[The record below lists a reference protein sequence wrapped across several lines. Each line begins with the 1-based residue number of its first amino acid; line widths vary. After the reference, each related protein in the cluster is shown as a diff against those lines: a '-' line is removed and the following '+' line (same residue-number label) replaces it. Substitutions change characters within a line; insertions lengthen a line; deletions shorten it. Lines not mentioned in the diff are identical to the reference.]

1 MFKWLGLILG
11 GLFAAHYFSLIP
23 EKLYDWAPNV
33 NEVIDVAEGI
43 DMDELGTDAF
53 NAIAQRQTIVE
64 NIVEE
69 LVESVTTQQSQ
80 PVVLPIEQLNEQQA
94 QSELPQITQQF
105 TIWQPFSSHY
115 SAQGM
120 AQSLT
125 ASTGIAVDVVQQ
137 GSDYVLMVSYQ
148 SEVERLSLIEHLN
161 TVLGNEVV
169 L

>member
-11 GLFAAHYFSLIP
+11 GLFATHYFSLIP
-23 EKLYDWAPNV
+23 ENLYDWAPNV

-43 DMDELGTDAF
+43 DMDEFGTDAV
-53 NAIAQRQTIVE
+53 NTIAQGQAVVE

-69 LVESVTTQQSQ
+69 IVEEATQQSQ
-80 PVVLPIEQLNEQQA
+80 PVVQVIEQLTEQQV
-94 QSELPQITQQF
+94 QSELPRVNQQF

-125 ASTGIAVDVVQQ
+125 ASTGVAVDVVQQ

-148 SEVERLSLIEHLN
+148 SEAERLSLIEQLK
-161 TVLGNEVV
+161 TVLGNEVA